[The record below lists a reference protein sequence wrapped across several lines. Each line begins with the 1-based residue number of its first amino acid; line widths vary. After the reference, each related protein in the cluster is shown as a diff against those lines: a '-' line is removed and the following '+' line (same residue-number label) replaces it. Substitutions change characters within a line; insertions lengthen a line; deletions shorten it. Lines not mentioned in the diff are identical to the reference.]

1 MINMFPDVLKPCVVH
16 RVFILI
22 RRNLPVSMGSSI
34 AGRLLTNVP
43 SYINRSIKHLQPIIE
58 ERRRQMKEHGDDW
71 KDKPVSTVSKDTIND
86 GASPLTYTIV
96 ATE

>member
-1 MINMFPDVLKPCVVH
+1 M
-16 RVFILI
+16 VF
-22 RRNLPVSMGSSI
+22 SI

-71 KDKPVSTVSKDTIND
+71 NKPVSTISRYTTND
-86 GASPLTYTIV
+86 RAFILTRTVV
-96 ATE
+96 AIE